1 MKLNYFRFIRREAGH
16 MTIKISAFAMMAGLL
31 QGLVMVIIN
40 GAAEKFPERGLNLRY
55 LLMFIICITGFI
67 MTKRY
72 SLSMTADLMQHIVFS
87 IRLRFLDKIRKTG
100 LLAFEGMGKSQIYTV
115 LAENTETIFD
125 ASRLISNAGSS
136 AVMLIF
142 SFLYIGHLSV
152 TAFFLSVVIICG
164 GVSIYLVNQKSTS
177 ADLAECLKKENEFF
191 DSVNHL
197 LDGFKEI
204 KMNTAKSR
212 DLYEGHIQRISSETR
227 DINIRTEYRFID
239 NYIFAQAFFYI
250 LLATIIFL
258 LPQITDLA
266 YGIIINITAVALF
279 MVGPLGN
286 IVEALPL
293 ISRADVAITNIETLE
308 KKLDEAVDVHAGA
321 AGDRPQPM
329 NGFSSV
335 HLENIA
341 FSYLDPERNQV
352 FSLGPIDLNVQAGEV
367 VFIVGGNGSGKSTLL
382 KILAGLYYPHSGR
395 ILLNDRVLESSHY
408 VDYRNLFSIIF
419 TDFHLFDRLY
429 GLDRI
434 DPDIV
439 WELLDTMELS
449 EKTGFSYDRFT
460 HINLSTGQRKR
471 LALIAA
477 YLENKPILLF
487 DEVAADQDPKFRKYF
502 YEVMLQDV
510 KRRGKTVIAVTHD
523 DRFFHAADRVLKMEY
538 GRIVSTDD
546 ASTHP
551 AADASTDKVK

>member
-1 MKLNYFRFIRREAGH
+1 MKLKYFRFIRREAGA
-16 MTIKISAFAMMAGLL
+16 MTIKISAFAIIAGLL
-31 QGLVMVIIN
+31 QGMVMIIIN

-67 MTKRY
+67 MSKRY

-100 LLAFEGMGKSQIYTV
+100 LLAYEGIGKSQIYTV
-115 LAENTETIFD
+115 LAENTDTIFD

-136 AVMLIF
+136 AVMLLF
-142 SFLYIGHLSV
+142 SFFYIGHLSV
-152 TAFFLSVVIICG
+152 TAFFLSIVIMFG
-164 GVSIYLVNQKSTS
+164 GVSIYLINQKSTS

-212 DLYEGHIQRISSETR
+212 DLYENSIQQISTEAR
-227 DINIRTEYRFID
+227 NINIRTEFRFID
-239 NYIFAQAFFYI
+239 NYIFAQAFFYV
-250 LLATIIFL
+250 LLATIVFL
-258 LPQITDLA
+258 LPQISELG
-266 YGIIINITAVALF
+266 YGIIINITSVVLF

-308 KKLDEAVDVHAGA
+308 NKLDEAVDAHDGSAEH
-321 AGDRPQPM
+321 RSRPM
-329 NGFSSV
+329 NGFSCV

-341 FSYLDPERNQV
+341 FSYLDTDRNQV
-352 FSLGPIDLNVQAGEV
+352 FSLGPIDLDIHAGEV

-382 KILAGLYYPHSGR
+382 KLLAGLYYPHAGR
-395 ILLNDRVLESSHY
+395 ILLNDRVLESTHY
-408 VDYRNLFSIIF
+408 AAYRNLFSIIF

-429 GLDRI
+429 GLERI
-434 DPDIV
+434 DPEIV

-449 EKTGFSYDRFT
+449 EKTGFAYDRFT

-502 YEVMLQDV
+502 YEVMLQEF

-538 GRIVSTDD
+538 GRIVSGED
-546 ASTHP
+546 ASTDP
-551 AADASTDKVK
+551 TAEASTDKVK